1 MLKRSIAT
9 GALVG
14 LLGAACSSAP
24 PYSGWTPE
32 QLYEHA
38 QRAFEDGNWGEARRA
53 FERLVLQFPTFDQAV
68 DARYYMAR
76 SFHEGRDYIS
86 AITEFTRIVQVYP
99 DHELAGEAWMGL
111 CASYSAMSPHPQRD
125 QGSTIQALTNCGN
138 VADDFRG
145 TPIGDS
151 AAVLARQM
159 EDKLAERAYGE
170 GNHYYRHRILESA
183 EMYFLD
189 LVRIYPNS
197 DSAPRAM
204 ARLVQIYER
213 WGWDDQRDEFRRRLL
228 ETFPES
234 REARA
239 LDVPPAR
246 DTLSPVRSRAPPRH

>member
-38 QRAFEDGNWGEARRA
+38 QRAFDDGNWGEARRA
-53 FERLVLQFPTFDQAV
+53 FERLVLQFPLFDHAV

-76 SFHEGRDYIS
+76 SFHADRDYIS

-111 CASYSAMSPHPQRD
+111 CAAYAAMSPHPQRD

-138 VADDFRG
+138 VANDFRG

-151 AAVLARQM
+151 AAALARRM
-159 EDKLAERAYGE
+159 ENDLAERAYGE
-170 GNHYYRHRILESA
+170 AHFYFRNKILESA
-183 EMYFLD
+183 ELYFLD
-189 LVRIYPNS
+189 LVRRYPDS
-197 DSAPRAM
+197 DFAPRAM
-204 ARLVQIYER
+204 GRLVDIYER
-213 WGWDDQRDEFRRRLL
+213 WGWDDQRDEFRRQLL
-228 ETFPES
+228 ETFPDS
-234 REARA
+234 QEARA
-239 LDVPPAR
+239 LDIPPAR
-246 DTLSPVRSRAPPRH
+246 DTLSPVRSRAPPGH